1 LFDSNLSLG
10 DELTNTNDFFNFNQY
25 ENTDSTLQLSELEDT
40 ELGWKENWQTC
51 MKKSVEHGQA
61 VAKIQFSKGL
71 TQQQKNEQ
79 IKKLNDGYLTWFNAN
94 CKNTTK
100 KDQDSEVELLEDDAE
115 LGWKENWQTCMKRS
129 VDHGQA
135 VAKIQFNGSLT
146 QQQKN
151 EQIKKLNDDYLTW
164 FNANC
169 KDATKKDQD
178 SEIDLFEED
187 TEMLRRRRSDE
198 ELGTELASW

>member
-1 LFDSNLSLG
+1 
-10 DELTNTNDFFNFNQY
+10 
-25 ENTDSTLQLSELEDT
+25 
-40 ELGWKENWQTC
+40 
-51 MKKSVEHGQA
+51 
-61 VAKIQFSKGL
+61 
-71 TQQQKNEQ
+71 
-79 IKKLNDGYLTWFNAN
+79 
-94 CKNTTK
+94 
-100 KDQDSEVELLEDDAE
+100 
-115 LGWKENWQTCMKRS
+115 MKRS

-135 VAKIQFNGSLT
+135 VAKIQFNRSLT

-169 KDATKKDQD
+169 KDAKKKDQD